1 MQPDFFRKITGN
13 FASGVTVVSTIG
25 RRDQPY
31 GVTVN
36 SFTSVSL
43 DPILVLV
50 CLHNRL
56 GGLTTFLESQLF
68 AINILSRTQVHISN
82 YFSSPRMDR
91 SRHLSWRAAS
101 GVPLIRGCLG
111 HLECHLENTHT
122 AGDHTILVGRVVEG
136 RLRPRAGEP
145 LLFFRGKYRQIGP
158 AA

>member
-1 MQPDFFRKITGN
+1 MGN
-13 FASGVTVVSTIG
+13 FASGVTVVSAIG

-43 DPILVLV
+43 DPILVLL

-56 GGLTTFLESQLF
+56 GGLTALLESQLF
-68 AINILSRTQVHISN
+68 AINILSRKQVHISN
-82 YFSSPRMDR
+82 YFAASRRDR

-136 RLRPRAGEP
+136 RLRPRQGKP
-145 LLFFRGKYRQIGP
+145 LLFFRGKYRNIGQP
-158 AA
+158 A

>member
-1 MQPDFFRKITGN
+1 MNPDLFRKIMGD
-13 FASGVTVVSTIG
+13 FATGVTVVSTIN

-43 DPILVLV
+43 DPMLVLV
-50 CLHNRL
+50 CLHNCL
-56 GGLTTFLESQLF
+56 GGLTAFLESQLF
-68 AINILSRTQVHISN
+68 AINILSRKQVHISN
-82 YFSSPRMDR
+82 YFATSQMDR

-122 AGDHTILVGRVVEG
+122 AGDHTILVGRVMEG
-136 RLRPRAGEP
+136 RLRPRQDDP
-145 LLFFRGKYRQIGP
+145 LLFFRGQYRQIGQP
-158 AA
+158 A